1 MFYSPCTSI
10 YLHIEI
16 EAPQGASSRF
26 VSTEFCKLVV
36 ALSLPPFRL
45 HVVIVPVSLVAA
57 TYLHKCGCALLSENW
72 AITAA
77 HCVEK

>member
-1 MFYSPCTSI
+1 M
-10 YLHIEI
+10 
-16 EAPQGASSRF
+16 PQGANSRF
-26 VSTEFCKLVV
+26 LRTEFCKLVV
-36 ALSLPPFRL
+36 ALSLPPPTRI
-45 HVVIVPVSLVAA
+45 HVVILAASLVAA

>member
-1 MFYSPCTSI
+1 MKNQQLLLLFAI
-10 YLHIEI
+10 DD
-16 EAPQGASSRF
+16 
-26 VSTEFCKLVV
+26 
-36 ALSLPPFRL
+36 LP
-45 HVVIVPVSLVAA
+45 A